1 MPAGVIDLDV
11 RYLDAVSGEGVAVET
26 IHGVVKNSLGVVIEE
41 ITPVAETDLS
51 GVIYYARDY
60 DVRNGAKFPGL
71 FLTVDWVAVR
81 YGTVLPTFSKRYDYR
96 PVTVEAASATV
107 MQWDPSTDPLV
118 MFYEINR
125 TRAGETA
132 PTYVGR
138 SFGPFFV
145 DRTVFPN
152 EFEARSWNYTATPFA
167 RTPGTLQADGSD
179 YRALG
184 TQSSPLRIWRSSAAV
199 CMVSG
204 KVTDI
209 TGGSGV
215 AFYADRK
222 WPEVIFAVHP
232 RATQQLVGDK
242 YLMPEDVS
250 ARVALDGSF
259 TVILL
264 QDTIV
269 EFRVS
274 CTYFRGRFVVPRR
287 ESATIGDVGI
297 EIIRDY

>member
-1 MPAGVIDLDV
+1 MPAGLIDLSV
-11 RYLDAVSGEGVAVET
+11 KYLDAVSGEGVAVET
-26 IHGVVKNSLGVVIEE
+26 IHGVVKNSLGTVIGEVV
-41 ITPVAETDLS
+41 PVAETALD
-51 GVIYYARDY
+51 GVTYYVRDY
-60 DVRNGAKFPGL
+60 DVRDGSKFFGL
-71 FLTVDWVAVR
+71 FLTVDWIAVH
-81 YGTVLPTFSKRYDYR
+81 YGVVLPTFSKRYDYR
-96 PVTVEAASATV
+96 PVTVEAATASV
-107 MQWDPSTDPLV
+107 MQWEPSTDPLV

-125 TRAGETA
+125 TRAGEIA
-132 PTYVGR
+132 PTFVGR
-138 SFGPFFV
+138 SFGPFYV
-145 DRTVFPN
+145 DRTVFAN

-184 TQSSPLRIWRSSAAV
+184 TQSSPKRIWRTSSSV
-199 CMVSG
+199 CAISG
-204 KVTDI
+204 KITDI
-209 TGGSGV
+209 TGGSGI

-222 WPEVIFAVHP
+222 LPEVIFTVHP
-232 RATQQLVGDK
+232 RATQQLVGDR

-259 TVILL
+259 TVVLL

-274 CTYFRGRFVVPRR
+274 CTYFRGRFVVPRK